1 MTERNYKSVSAYR
14 KAQGRQ
20 RDQIDAA
27 IALEQEQERQGM
39 VLAELMMDPSAE
51 VAELAAKAGMPEATV
66 RALRTALQT
75 TYQAPAQALRRA
87 NNATLL
93 DMVDDRVV
101 TFLQH
106 MTDDKIRKASLRDQV
121 YAMDRMFNI
130 RQLLRGE
137 PTQIVSIDDRKAL
150 NDLVPLLIKSAQ
162 RRGVVI
168 DAIGRTLDDPQRGV
182 PDSRVSNDVGA
193 VLSAASEDVS
203 PGVRG
208 GVVQGHSLPETTPG
222 VEGANPN
229 DPPSGRA
236 VTTAPETAG
245 STDP

>member
-1 MTERNYKSVSAYR
+1 MTERTNYKSVGAYR

-27 IALEQEQERQGM
+27 IALEEEQERQGM

-75 TYQAPAQALRRA
+75 TYNAPAQALRRA

-93 DMVDDRVV
+93 ELVDDRVV

-106 MTDDKIRKASLRDQV
+106 MTDEKIRKASLRDQV

-137 PTQIVSIDDRKAL
+137 PTQIVSVDDRKAL
-150 NDLVPLLIKSAQ
+150 NDLVPLLVKSAQ

-168 DAIGRTLDDPQRGV
+168 EAVGRVIEDQQRGV
-182 PDSRVSNDVGA
+182 PDSRVIATEQGVA
-193 VLSAASEDVS
+193 LTAASEGVID
-203 PGVRG
+203 VRG
-208 GVVQGHSLPETTPG
+208 GVVEGHSSE
-222 VEGANPN
+222 VAQAAEENPN
-229 DPPSGRA
+229 DPSSAHA
-236 VTTAPETAG
+236 VFPAETAG
-245 STDP
+245 STEP